1 MYFIENVVMKIK
13 DLKMHVFKTKLP
25 LYVTSF
31 SGLFQDATTAGT
43 IEFSLIRVLTN
54 EGIEGDYVVWGEVP
68 YARPRSLAEVLS
80 AIKPHL
86 IGEDPLDHEK
96 IWHKISGF
104 WYGQKGPAFAAI
116 DIALW
121 DIAGKVANLPIY
133 KLFGAYKGKVRA
145 YASGNPFK
153 STKEIVNLAVKLKEK
168 GYNAM
173 KIHPISL
180 EACKALRE
188 AMGDDVTLI
197 HDAVFSYNRQEAL
210 RNGRELEK
218 LNYYWYEAPLPSYD
232 IEGYVELT
240 KKLDIPIT
248 VELMGN
254 YLEYIQRGAVD
265 ILRSISTFTGG
276 ITEMKKLAILSEMY
290 GLKFE
295 PHSYGGIFHQAATLQ
310 VILSAKNCEFFE
322 VPIDKDGNEG
332 MYDIGT
338 KDKIRIDR
346 DGYVHAPQKPGL
358 GLEIDWKQVEEGS
371 EIQL

>member
-1 MYFIENVVMKIK
+1 
-13 DLKMHVFKTKLP
+13 
-25 LYVTSF
+25 
-31 SGLFQDATTAGT
+31 
-43 IEFSLIRVLTN
+43 
-54 EGIEGDYVVWGEVP
+54 
-68 YARPRSLAEVLS
+68 
-80 AIKPHL
+80 
-86 IGEDPLDHEK
+86 
-96 IWHKISGF
+96 
-104 WYGQKGPAFAAI
+104 
-116 DIALW
+116 
-121 DIAGKVANLPIY
+121 
-133 KLFGAYKGKVRA
+133 
-145 YASGNPFK
+145 
-153 STKEIVNLAVKLKEK
+153 
-168 GYNAM
+168 M
-173 KIHPISL
+173 KIHPINL